1 MAPRRSS
8 TLKLRNGETNESM
21 MMFEVVAPA
30 GSVTP
35 IHLHHEGDE
44 AACLGRR
51 DHLQNR
57 RRQSRHARAGQRLS
71 PSAPD
76 SVIALTGFR
85 TSVRFLRFPDRLC
98 KKRIARVFAAK
109 LVSSRGDQ
117 A

>member
-44 AACLGRR
+44 GDDNRVMRELGNGS
-51 DHLQNR
+51 HPA
-57 RRQSRHARAGQRLS
+57 H
-71 PSAPD
+71 
-76 SVIALTGFR
+76 R
-85 TSVRFLRFPDRLC
+85 TP
-98 KKRIARVFAAK
+98 
-109 LVSSRGDQ
+109 
-117 A
+117 